1 MPRKGVFT
9 KTLTLPNGKRK
20 YFYGKSMKEAEEK
33 LQKAKFELG
42 MGIDIDNDITFGEL
56 AEIWYNVYKKPRL
69 KSPNSQAAVLNVL
82 NNHLLPTLSHLQV
95 RKITAAQIQATLN
108 RIAESSS
115 SLQSKALQTLRS
127 IFRMAVEDGIIVKT
141 PITMT
146 VHTSPKPVEEKEP
159 LNQEQ
164 TDRLLAAV
172 TGTNAETFV
181 RLGLF
186 SGLRRGEILG
196 LQWSDIDLDN
206 QIIHVRHNAL
216 LQDGKP
222 TTVSD
227 RLKTASSKRTIPIPS
242 ALTNYLQ
249 SIRKKSTSP
258 FVISMKNGSPMSKT
272 AYRAMWRIITMRTIK
287 EEVDPITGETHMQE
301 LGSSPRNH
309 PGVVRTLDFHVH
321 PHLLRH
327 TYITRLFAN
336 GVDLK
341 TVQYLAGH
349 STPDVTLRVY
359 IHYLKSQKQEEAAEK
374 IERAFSPQKVQ
385 SSDTTPVQH

>member
-1 MPRKGVFT
+1 
-9 KTLTLPNGKRK
+9 
-20 YFYGKSMKEAEEK
+20 MKEVEEK
-33 LQKAKFELG
+33 LRRAKFELG
-42 MGIDIDNDITFGEL
+42 MGIDIANDITFGEL
-56 AEIWYNVYKKPRL
+56 AEIWYNIYKKPRL
-69 KSPNSQAAVLNVL
+69 KSPNSQSAVLNVL
-82 NNHLLPTLSHLQV
+82 NNHLLPMLSPLQV

-108 RIAESSS
+108 QMSESSS
-115 SLQSKALQTLRS
+115 SLQNKAMQTLKS
-127 IFRMAVEDGIIVKT
+127 IFRMAVEDGIIAKT

-159 LNQEQ
+159 LNEEQ

-172 TGTNAETFV
+172 AGTNAETFV
-181 RLGLF
+181 RLGIF

-196 LQWSDIDLDN
+196 LQWSDIDLN
-206 QIIHVRHNAL
+206 SQMIHVRHNAL

-222 TTVSD
+222 TIVSEK
-227 RLKTASSKRTIPIPS
+227 LKTANSKRTIPIPS
-242 ALTNYLQ
+242 TLTDYLR
-249 SIRKKSTSP
+249 SIRGQSDSP
-258 FVISMKNGSPMSKT
+258 FVVPMKNGSPMSKT
-272 AYRAMWRIITMRTIK
+272 AYRAMWRIITMRTVK
-287 EEVDPITGETHMQE
+287 EEVDPLTGETYMQE

-309 PGVVRTLDFHVH
+309 PDVVRTLDFHVH

-359 IHYLKSQKQEEAAEK
+359 IHYLKNQKQAEAAEK
-374 IERAFSPQKVQ
+374 IESIFK
-385 SSDTTPVQH
+385 